1 MGIKNKSEKMCQLF
15 LLANKCRALVI
26 YVDYKF
32 SATTYDSCAWQVTAF
47 GEQFVHILYQCYEIC
62 KADGLSL
69 LLQFQHP
76 CGPYLSKTR
85 IAQTS

>member
-1 MGIKNKSEKMCQLF
+1 MGIKNKSEMMCHLF
-15 LLANKCRALVI
+15 LLPSKYMALVI

-32 SATTYDSCAWQVTAF
+32 SATTYGSCAWQVTTF
-47 GEQFVHILYQCYEIC
+47 GEQFVHIPYQCYEIC

-76 CGPYLSKTR
+76 CGPYLSKTL